1 VKIEHVGGE
10 RVSRTY
16 KLSRV
21 TVTPNTSAPA
31 DVTTHA
37 HTHTHQHTHA
47 LPVMTS
53 PSVALKIWQDF
64 ELKSPAQKAE
74 FDILRQRLQRVSRLM
89 LARELTPLQVLCVF
103 QFIILVVVSHL
114 LRANNILVV
123 VTHLLRAHSLSARC
137 SGARQQES

>member
-1 VKIEHVGGE
+1 
-10 RVSRTY
+10 
-16 KLSRV
+16 
-21 TVTPNTSAPA
+21 
-31 DVTTHA
+31 
-37 HTHTHQHTHA
+37 
-47 LPVMTS
+47 MTS